1 MTMSDLKNGMSVTT
15 RQGRHYKVARN
26 SIIDG
31 VPYDLLISGRCPM
44 IMFFDDYKSDMTL
57 RRDVDLLNP
66 DIDDMTSFDIISV
79 EQDDEVVWSRDQSP
93 A

>member
-1 MTMSDLKNGMSVTT
+1 
-15 RQGRHYKVARN
+15 
-26 SIIDG
+26 
-31 VPYDLLISGRCPM
+31 M

-66 DIDDMTSFDIISV
+66 DIDDMTSFDIIRV
-79 EQDDEVVWSRDQSP
+79 EQDEEVVWIRDQSP

>member
-1 MTMSDLKNGMSVTT
+1 
-15 RQGRHYKVARN
+15 
-26 SIIDG
+26 
-31 VPYDLLISGRCPM
+31 M

-79 EQDDEVVWSRDQSP
+79 EQDDAVVWSRNQSP